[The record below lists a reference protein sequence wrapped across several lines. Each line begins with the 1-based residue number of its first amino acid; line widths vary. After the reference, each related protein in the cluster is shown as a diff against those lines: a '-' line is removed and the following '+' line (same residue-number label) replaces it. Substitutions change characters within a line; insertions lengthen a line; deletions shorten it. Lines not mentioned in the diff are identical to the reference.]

1 MNILTV
7 SQINFYVKSLL
18 DSDKVLSNFYIS
30 GEISNFKGHYQSGHL
45 YFSLKDNKSVIK
57 CIMFSN
63 FSKKLRFKPE
73 DGIKVL
79 IRGNL
84 SVYEST
90 GQYQIYVEDMQ
101 PSGIGEL
108 SFAFE
113 QLKDKLSKEG
123 LFDLDHKKSLPKYP
137 SKIGVITSPIG
148 AAVKDIQDTLNR
160 RFPIAKVILYPVL
173 VQGDDAAFQI
183 IKAIEAF
190 NSKSLVDVIIIA
202 RGGGTIED
210 LWAFNNEFLART
222 IYDSDIPIVSGVG
235 HQTDFTICD
244 FVSDVRA
251 PTPTAA
257 AELCTSEKSQV
268 LLDIKTLIERSNS
281 SIKLKLH
288 KAKSQINI
296 LTEKLYNLSPDTKID
311 NQKIAL
317 DILYDR
323 LINSL
328 NTKISEN
335 TNKLH
340 IINSNLKSL
349 NPISILNRGY
359 SIVQNDSG
367 KIIKSVN
374 DVNES
379 QTIKVFTSDGV
390 IECKVISKE
399 GQ

>member
-7 SQINFYVKSLL
+7 SQVNFYVKSLM
-18 DSDKVLSNFYIS
+18 DSDKVLSNFYVS

-63 FSKKLRFKPE
+63 FSRKLRFKLE

-79 IRGNL
+79 LRGNL
-84 SVYEST
+84 SVYEPT
-90 GQYQIYVEDMQ
+90 GQYQIYVEDIQ
-101 PSGIGEL
+101 LSGIGEL

-123 LFDLDHKKSLPKYP
+123 LFDLKHKKSLPKYP
-137 SKIGVITSPIG
+137 NKIGVITSPIG
-148 AAVKDIQDTLNR
+148 AAIKDIQDTLNR

-183 IKAIEAF
+183 IKAIEFF
-190 NSKSLVDVIIIA
+190 NSKGLVDVIIIA
-202 RGGGTIED
+202 RGGGSIED
-210 LWAFNNEFLART
+210 LWAFNNELLAKT
-222 IYDSDIPIVSGVG
+222 IYNSDIPIVSGVG

-257 AELCTSEKSQV
+257 AELCTPDKVQI
-268 LLDIKTLIERSNS
+268 LLDIKTLIERSNL
-281 SIKLKLH
+281 SIELKLH

-296 LTEKLYNLSPDTKID
+296 LSEKLYSLSPSAKID
-311 NQKIAL
+311 NQKITL
-317 DILYDR
+317 DILCDK
-323 LINSL
+323 LVSNL
-328 NTKISEN
+328 NHKISEN
-335 TNKLH
+335 ANQLH

-349 NPISILNRGY
+349 NPISVLNRGY
-359 SIVQNDSG
+359 SIVQDDFG
-367 KIIKSVN
+367 KIIKCAN
-374 DVNES
+374 DVNEF
-379 QTIKVFTSDGV
+379 QNIKIFTSSGI
-390 IECKVISKE
+390 IECKVIRKE
-399 GQ
+399 D

>member
-7 SQINFYVKSLL
+7 SQVNFYVKSLM
-18 DSDKVLSNFYIS
+18 DSDKVLSNFYVS

-63 FSKKLRFKPE
+63 FSRKLRFKLE

-79 IRGNL
+79 LRGNL
-84 SVYEST
+84 SVYEPT
-90 GQYQIYVEDMQ
+90 GQYQIYVEDIQ
-101 PSGIGEL
+101 LSGIGEL

-123 LFDLDHKKSLPKYP
+123 LFDLKHKKSLPKYP
-137 SKIGVITSPIG
+137 NKIGVITSPIG
-148 AAVKDIQDTLNR
+148 AAIKDIQDTLNR

-183 IKAIEAF
+183 IKAIEFF
-190 NSKSLVDVIIIA
+190 NSKGLVDVIIIA
-202 RGGGTIED
+202 RGGGSIED
-210 LWAFNNEFLART
+210 LWAFNNELLAKT
-222 IYDSDIPIVSGVG
+222 IYNSDIPIVSGVG

-257 AELCTSEKSQV
+257 AELCTPDKVQI
-268 LLDIKTLIERSNS
+268 LLDIKTLIERSNL
-281 SIKLKLH
+281 SIELKLH

-296 LTEKLYNLSPDTKID
+296 LSEKLYSLSPSTKID
-311 NQKIAL
+311 NQKISL
-317 DILYDR
+317 DILCDK
-323 LINSL
+323 LVNNL
-328 NTKISEN
+328 NHKISEN
-335 TNKLH
+335 ANQLH

-349 NPISILNRGY
+349 NPISVLNRGY
-359 SIVQNDSG
+359 SIVQDDFG
-367 KIIKSVN
+367 KIIKCAN
-374 DVNES
+374 DVNEF
-379 QTIKVFTSDGV
+379 QNIKIFTSSGI
-390 IECKVISKE
+390 IECKVIRKE
-399 GQ
+399 D

>member
-7 SQINFYVKSLL
+7 SQINFYVKSLM
-18 DSDKVLSNFYIS
+18 DSDKVLSNFYVS

-63 FSKKLRFKPE
+63 FSRKLRFKLE

-79 IRGNL
+79 LRGNL
-84 SVYEST
+84 SVYEPT
-90 GQYQIYVEDMQ
+90 GQYQIYVEDIQ
-101 PSGIGEL
+101 LSGIGEL

-123 LFDLDHKKSLPKYP
+123 LFDLKHKKSLPKYP
-137 SKIGVITSPIG
+137 NKIGVITSPIG

-160 RFPIAKVILYPVL
+160 RFPIAKLILYPVL

-183 IKAIEAF
+183 IKAIEFF
-190 NSKSLVDVIIIA
+190 NSKGLVDVIIIA
-202 RGGGTIED
+202 RGGGSIED
-210 LWAFNNEFLART
+210 LWAFNNELLAKT
-222 IYDSDIPIVSGVG
+222 IYNSDIPIVSGVG

-257 AELCTSEKSQV
+257 AELCTPDKVQI
-268 LLDIKTLIERSNS
+268 LLDIKTLIERSNL
-281 SIKLKLH
+281 SIELKLH

-296 LTEKLYNLSPDTKID
+296 LSEKLYSFSPSTKID
-311 NQKIAL
+311 NQKITL
-317 DILYDR
+317 DILCDK
-323 LINSL
+323 LVSNL
-328 NTKISEN
+328 NHKISEN
-335 TNKLH
+335 ANQLH

-349 NPISILNRGY
+349 NPISVLNRGY
-359 SIVQNDSG
+359 SIVQDDFG
-367 KIIKSVN
+367 KIIKCAN
-374 DVNES
+374 DVNEF
-379 QTIKVFTSDGV
+379 QNIKIFTSSGI
-390 IECKVISKE
+390 IECKVIRKE
-399 GQ
+399 D

>member
-7 SQINFYVKSLL
+7 SQVNFYVKSLM
-18 DSDKVLSNFYIS
+18 DSDKVLSNFYVS

-63 FSKKLRFKPE
+63 FSRKLRFKLE

-79 IRGNL
+79 LRGNL
-84 SVYEST
+84 SVYEPT
-90 GQYQIYVEDMQ
+90 GQYQIYVEDIQ
-101 PSGIGEL
+101 LSGIGEL

-123 LFDLDHKKSLPKYP
+123 LFDLKHKKSLPKYP
-137 SKIGVITSPIG
+137 NKIGVITSPIG
-148 AAVKDIQDTLNR
+148 AAIKDIQDTLNR

-183 IKAIEAF
+183 IKAIEFF
-190 NSKSLVDVIIIA
+190 NSKGLVDVIIIA
-202 RGGGTIED
+202 RGGGSIED
-210 LWAFNNEFLART
+210 LWAFNNELLAKT
-222 IYDSDIPIVSGVG
+222 IYNSDIPIVSGVG

-257 AELCTSEKSQV
+257 AELCTPDKVQI
-268 LLDIKTLIERSNS
+268 LLDIKTLIERSNL
-281 SIKLKLH
+281 SIELKLH

-296 LTEKLYNLSPDTKID
+296 LSEKLYSLSPSTKID
-311 NQKIAL
+311 NQKISL
-317 DILYDR
+317 DILCDK
-323 LINSL
+323 LVNNL
-328 NTKISEN
+328 NHKISEN
-335 TNKLH
+335 ANQLH

-349 NPISILNRGY
+349 NPLSVLNRGY
-359 SIVQNDSG
+359 SIVQDDFG
-367 KIIKSVN
+367 KIIKCAN
-374 DVNES
+374 DVNEF
-379 QTIKVFTSDGV
+379 QNIKIFTSSGI
-390 IECKVISKE
+390 IECKVIRKE
-399 GQ
+399 D

>member
-113 QLKDKLSKEG
+113 QLKDNLSKEG